1 MSQLL
6 RIGVIGCG
14 DFATRALW
22 PSLRYASVEIAY
34 ACARRPERAYDN
46 ARVFGAQRATTNVEE
61 VLADDSVL
69 AVLVI
74 GPPQMHFEL
83 GTAALEAGKHLFIEK
98 PPAATLTQTTQLAET
113 ARRAGVQC
121 QVGFQKRFAP
131 GYQWARKT
139 AADSRFGP
147 AQLLKI
153 NYSHWRMPDWRAHLM
168 TMSVHP
174 IDLARFFL
182 GDPDEAYVL
191 KRTDPN
197 GCSTCVL
204 TLLYSS
210 GPSAVINMSAN
221 DPHVQEWVE
230 MSCSNELISVH
241 NLIDYQHWAPGQSPD
256 ATKNCF
262 SSAFQ
267 AWRPEFAIPYEQADS
282 LWVQGYAGELSSFA
296 DAILAKRPV
305 SPSIEDGVAAMRIV
319 DAIAA
324 SADGLNVLSLT

>member
-61 VLADDSVL
+61 VLADDSVP

-121 QVGFQKRFAP
+121 QVGFQKRSAP

-147 AQLLKI
+147 AQLLKV
-153 NYSHWRMPDWRAHLM
+153 NYSHWRMPDWRAHLY
-168 TMSVHP
+168 
-174 IDLARFFL
+174 D
-182 GDPDEAYVL
+182 DERAPH
-191 KRTDPN
+191 R
-197 GCSTCVL
+197 
-204 TLLYSS
+204 S
-210 GPSAVINMSAN
+210 GPVLFRGPRRGI
-221 DPHVQEWVE
+221 
-230 MSCSNELISVH
+230 
-241 NLIDYQHWAPGQSPD
+241 
-256 ATKNCF
+256 
-262 SSAFQ
+262 
-267 AWRPEFAIPYEQADS
+267 RPQTHRSERMQYLCTNVALLVGTVRGNQYVRKRS
-282 LWVQGYAGELSSFA
+282 TRAGMG
-296 DAILAKRPV
+296 R
-305 SPSIEDGVAAMRIV
+305 
-319 DAIAA
+319 
-324 SADGLNVLSLT
+324 NVLLK